1 MISVPPLG
9 RNVLARASEKEKK
22 KESLMCL
29 LVGSSIC
36 HSSYILSAISQG
48 VSLDR
53 QYICITR
60 LSLVEVLVL

>member
-1 MISVPPLG
+1 
-9 RNVLARASEKEKK
+9 
-22 KESLMCL
+22 MCL